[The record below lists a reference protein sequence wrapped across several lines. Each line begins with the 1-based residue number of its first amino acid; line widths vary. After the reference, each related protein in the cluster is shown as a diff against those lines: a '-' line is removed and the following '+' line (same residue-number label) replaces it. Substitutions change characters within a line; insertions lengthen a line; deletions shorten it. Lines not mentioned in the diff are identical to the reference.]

1 MRPFL
6 LCTDL
11 DRTLI
16 PNGAATESPYARA
29 HFANLVRQPH
39 VTLAYVS
46 GRNLAQIE
54 EAIKTYQLPTPN
66 FAITDVGSSIYQRKF
81 SGWQSW
87 RAWDVRIGLDWDW
100 AGASAE
106 HISSLLADVGELR
119 LQEPEKQARHKLSFY
134 APLSASATN
143 LKQVIEQRLAQH
155 GVQANVIWSVDEE
168 TQLGLVDILP
178 ARAGKRQ
185 AVEFLMQARGFSR
198 EQTVFAGDSGNDLD
212 VMLSDIPA
220 VLVANA
226 HPEVKARSVIQPHI
240 NLYIAK
246 GDFLGMNG
254 NYSAG
259 ILEGIS
265 HFRPDIRDWLR
276 QQHVVG

>member
-16 PNGAATESPYARA
+16 PNGTVVESPYARA
-29 HFANLVRQPH
+29 HFANLVSQPH

-46 GRNLAQIE
+46 GRNLTQVE
-54 EAIKTYQLPTPN
+54 EAIQIYQLPLPN
-66 FAITDVGSSIYQRKF
+66 FAITDVGSSIYQHKYQ
-81 SGWQSW
+81 GWQSW
-87 RAWDVRIGLDWDW
+87 RTWDARVGLEW
-100 AGASAE
+100 AGVNPE
-106 HISSLLADVGELR
+106 RISSLLADLEEMR
-119 LQEPEKQARHKLSFY
+119 LQEPEKQARHKVSFY
-134 APLSASATN
+134 VPLSAAKGSLLQLVAR
-143 LKQVIEQRLAQH
+143 RLAEH

-168 TQLGLVDILP
+168 SQLGLVDVLP

-185 AVEFLMQARGFSR
+185 AIEFLMQARGFTR
-198 EQTVFAGDSGNDLD
+198 EQIVFAGDSGNDLD
-212 VMLSDIPA
+212 VLLSDLPA

-226 HPEVKARSVIQPHI
+226 HPEVKAQSVAQANH
-240 NLYIAK
+240 NLYIAQ
-246 GDFLGMNG
+246 GGFLGMNG

-265 HFRPDIRDWLR
+265 HFRPDIGDWLI
-276 QQHVVG
+276 QQHAVG

>member
-16 PNGAATESPYARA
+16 PNGAVAESPGARA
-29 HFANLVRQPH
+29 HFANLASQPY

-54 EAIKTYQLPTPN
+54 EAIQTYQLPTPN
-66 FAITDVGSSIYQRKF
+66 FAITDVGSSIYQHKF
-81 SGWQSW
+81 NGWQSW
-87 RAWDVRIGLDWDW
+87 RAWDVRIGLDW
-100 AGASAE
+100 AGSSAA
-106 HISSLLADVGELR
+106 HISSLLADLGELR
-119 LQEPEKQARHKLSFY
+119 LQEPEKQAEHKLSFY
-134 APLSASATN
+134 TPLSASATK
-143 LKQVIEQRLAQH
+143 LQRVIGQRLAQH

-185 AVEFLMQARGFSR
+185 AVEFLMRARGFSR
-198 EQTVFAGDSGNDLD
+198 EQTIFAGDSGNDLD
-212 VMLSDIPA
+212 LMLSDIPA

-226 HPEVKARSVIQPHI
+226 HPDVKAQSVTQSNN
-240 NLYIAK
+240 NLYIAQ

-265 HFRPDIRDWLR
+265 HFRRDIGEWLT
-276 QQHVVG
+276 QQHVVE

>member
-16 PNGAATESPYARA
+16 PNGAVSESSDARL
-29 HFANLVRQPH
+29 HFANLVSQPY

-46 GRNLAQIE
+46 GRNIAQID
-54 EAIKTYQLPTPN
+54 EAIHTYGLPTPD
-66 FAITDVGSSIYQRKF
+66 FAITDVGSSIYQHKF
-81 SGWQSW
+81 NGWQSW
-87 RAWDVRIGLDWDW
+87 RAWDIRIGQDW
-100 AGASAE
+100 AAVTPT
-106 HISSLLADVGELR
+106 HISSLLADLSELR
-119 LQEPEKQARHKLSFY
+119 LQEPEKQAPHKLSFY
-134 APLSASATN
+134 VPLSASATK
-143 LKQVIEQRLAQH
+143 LQQMIGQRLAQH
-155 GVQANVIWSVDEE
+155 GVHANVIWSVDEE

-178 ARAGKRQ
+178 VRAGKRQ

-226 HPEVKARSVIQPHI
+226 HPDVKAQSVTQP
-240 NLYIAK
+240 NNYLYIAQ

-265 HFRPDIRDWLR
+265 HFRPDIGEWLT
-276 QQHVVG
+276 QQHEVR

>member
-16 PNGAATESPYARA
+16 PNGAPAESPYART
-29 HFANLVRQPH
+29 HFANLVRQPY

-54 EAIKTYQLPTPN
+54 EAIKTYSLPTPN
-66 FAITDVGSSIYQRKF
+66 FAITDVGSSIYQHKF

-87 RAWDVRIGLDWDW
+87 RAWDVRVGLDW
-100 AGASAE
+100 SQINPE
-106 HISSLLADVGELR
+106 HISNLLADLTELR

-143 LKQVIEQRLAQH
+143 LQQEIGHRLAQH

-198 EQTVFAGDSGNDLD
+198 EQTIFAGDSGNDLD
-212 VMLSDIPA
+212 VILSDIPA

-226 HPEVKARSVIQPHI
+226 HPEVKAQSVSQSSN
-240 NLYIAK
+240 NLYIAQ

-259 ILEGIS
+259 ILEGIA
-265 HFRPDIRDWLR
+265 HFRPDIGDWLK
-276 QQHVVG
+276 QQHLVG

>member
-1 MRPFL
+1 M

-16 PNGAATESPYARA
+16 PNGTAAESPYARA

-46 GRNLAQIE
+46 GRNLEQIE
-54 EAIKTYQLPTPN
+54 EAIKTYQLPMPN
-66 FAITDVGSSIYQRKF
+66 FAITDVGSSIYQHKF

-87 RAWDVRIGLDWDW
+87 RAWDVRIGLDW

-106 HISSLLADVGELR
+106 HISSLLADVCELR
-119 LQEPEKQARHKLSFY
+119 LQEPEKQARHKVSFY
-134 APLSASATN
+134 APLSTTATN
-143 LKQVIEQRLAQH
+143 LQQVIGQRLAQR
-155 GVQANVIWSVDEE
+155 GVRANVIWSIDEE

-178 ARAGKRQ
+178 TRAGKRQ

-226 HPEVKARSVIQPHI
+226 HPEVKAQSVTQSNN
-240 NLYIAK
+240 NLYIAQ

-265 HFRPDIRDWLR
+265 HFRPDIGEWLT
-276 QQHVVG
+276 QQHEVR

>member
-16 PNGAATESPYARA
+16 PNGAVAESPYARV
-29 HFANLVRQPH
+29 HFANLVSQPH

-46 GRNLAQIE
+46 GRNLPQIE
-54 EAIKTYQLPTPN
+54 EAIQTYGLPVPN
-66 FAITDVGSSIYQRKF
+66 FAIADVGSSIYQHKF
-81 SGWQSW
+81 NGWQSW
-87 RAWDVRIGLDWDW
+87 RAWDIRIGQDW
-100 AGASAE
+100 AGAGPE
-106 HISSLLADVGELR
+106 HISSLLADLTELR
-119 LQEPEKQARHKLSFY
+119 MQEPEKQARHKLSFY
-134 APLSASATN
+134 APLSASGTK
-143 LKQVIEQRLAQH
+143 LQQVIAQRLAQQ

-198 EQTVFAGDSGNDLD
+198 DQTIFAGDSGNDLD

-226 HPEVKARSVIQPHI
+226 HPEVKAQSVSQPN
-240 NLYIAK
+240 NLYIAQ

-265 HFRPDIRDWLR
+265 HFRPDISEWLT
-276 QQHVVG
+276 QQHQVG